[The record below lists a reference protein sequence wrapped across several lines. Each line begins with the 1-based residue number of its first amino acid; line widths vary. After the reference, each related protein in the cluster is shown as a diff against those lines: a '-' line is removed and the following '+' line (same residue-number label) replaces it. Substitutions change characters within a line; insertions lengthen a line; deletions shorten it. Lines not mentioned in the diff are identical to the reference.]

1 MSSKRFIFIL
11 LCLQCVIISFNV
23 AAIAAVLPAM
33 SRDLA
38 ISDILVS
45 KIIPFYMIPYGLGAL
60 IYAPL
65 VRKFSSRKLMILSM
79 GVYAVSSVLCAVV
92 PSLNQ
97 ILFYRIV
104 MGISAAAAIPLG
116 LMLIGKIFEKE
127 IRGRMVGLFFSS
139 SFFASMLGIIASGI
153 LPWQWIFLIPGFLA
167 FFTAI
172 LVFIVRSEYL
182 GTMVG
187 ERVDYLA
194 VFRKVEIR
202 NVFIFIFLIS
212 MFYHAVQS
220 WFGVYLARIY
230 ELNQL
235 KISFYFVLIALGG
248 ALGQIVGGF
257 ITDKKGRFP
266 ACYLG
271 IILLAIST
279 MLLFPVLPLWLV
291 GLVFVGFSMGWTI
304 GHNGLSTVLTDFPD
318 EHRAE
323 IASLN
328 SSFRFFSGGVGFSLS
343 RIFVEKSFGLTFLGI
358 GILMLALSFFVRK
371 VVPERT

>member
-1 MSSKRFIFIL
+1 MNSKRFLFFL

-23 AAIAAVLPAM
+23 AAIAALLPAM
-33 SRDLA
+33 SRDLG

-45 KIIPFYMIPYGLGAL
+45 KVIPFYMIPYGLGAL

-65 VRKFSSRKLMILSM
+65 VRRFPSRNLMIASM
-79 GVYAVSSVLCAVV
+79 AVYAASSVLCAVV
-92 PSLNQ
+92 PNLSQ
-97 ILFYRIV
+97 ILLYRIV

-116 LMLIGKIFEKE
+116 LMLIGKIFDKD

-139 SFFASMLGIIASGI
+139 SFFASMLGIVASGI
-153 LPWQWIFLIPGFLA
+153 LPWQWIFLIPGVLA
-167 FFTAI
+167 FLTAI

-358 GILMLALSFFVRK
+358 GILMLALSFFVRR
-371 VVPERT
+371 VVPEK

>member
-1 MSSKRFIFIL
+1 
-11 LCLQCVIISFNV
+11 
-23 AAIAAVLPAM
+23 
-33 SRDLA
+33 
-38 ISDILVS
+38 
-45 KIIPFYMIPYGLGAL
+45 
-60 IYAPL
+60 
-65 VRKFSSRKLMILSM
+65 
-79 GVYAVSSVLCAVV
+79 
-92 PSLNQ
+92 
-97 ILFYRIV
+97 
-104 MGISAAAAIPLG
+104 
-116 LMLIGKIFEKE
+116 
-127 IRGRMVGLFFSS
+127 
-139 SFFASMLGIIASGI
+139 
-153 LPWQWIFLIPGFLA
+153 
-167 FFTAI
+167 
-172 LVFIVRSEYL
+172 
-182 GTMVG
+182 
-187 ERVDYLA
+187 
-194 VFRKVEIR
+194 
-202 NVFIFIFLIS
+202 

-358 GILMLALSFFVRK
+358 GILMLALSFFVRR
-371 VVPERT
+371 VVPEK

>member
-358 GILMLALSFFVRK
+358 GILMLALSFFVRR
-371 VVPERT
+371 VVPEK